1 MEAPL
6 TDGLVGG
13 DAELELVRVVL
24 RDVRAGQASTL
35 LMEGEARTGKSH
47 LVRSLIDETRAG
59 AAVVFRGVGGARSPA
74 DMTWAFV
81 VDWDGDGAA

>member
-13 DAELELVRVVL
+13 YSGLELVRGVV
-24 RDVRAGQASTL
+24 RDVRAGWVSAL
-35 LMEGEARTGKSH
+35 LMEGEAGMGESR
-47 LVRSLIDETRAG
+47 LVRSLIDEARTS
-59 AAVVFRGVGGARSPA
+59 AAVVFRGAVGARSPVA
-74 DMTWAFV
+74 TTWVFV